1 MRRSSTA
8 TLLTLVALLGVG
20 CHDDSVPSRTVQDAG
35 TSFSVRGVA
44 QKGPFKF
51 GSTVTVQELETDL
64 APNGRTFITETL
76 DDLGT
81 FALTS
86 RLSAPLVEI
95 IIDGEYY
102 NEWWGADPTGEP
114 APLVRLPLRALV
126 PARGS
131 ADAGVLT
138 VNVNLLTHL
147 QLPRQR
153 VLLAQGQ
160 TFEEADSQSRGEVL
174 AAFRIPASASGSFRT
189 LNIVEGGDANGI
201 LLAVSL
207 TILSLQQVHPA
218 NVSSTVSASEII
230 ARVRDDL
237 KDGSLDNAT
246 LIEWISYTQR
256 MDLPL
261 PERVDRIERNLRD
274 YYGARGVIITVPPW
288 RDFIDSDG
296 NGTVDRFDPK

>member
-153 VLLAQGQ
+153 VLPKATGAPRARPNVRGGRQSVARGSLGSLS
-160 TFEEADSQSRGEVL
+160 DSRLGVWELSYVEHRRGGRCQRDPPGCFV
-174 AAFRIPASASGSFRT
+174 
-189 LNIVEGGDANGI
+189 
-201 LLAVSL
+201 
-207 TILSLQQVHPA
+207 
-218 NVSSTVSASEII
+218 
-230 ARVRDDL
+230 DDL
-237 KDGSLDNAT
+237 VATTGS
-246 LIEWISYTQR
+246 
-256 MDLPL
+256 PC
-261 PERVDRIERNLRD
+261 ERLEYGFRLRD
-274 YYGARGVIITVPPW
+274 HCSCP
-288 RDFIDSDG
+288 
-296 NGTVDRFDPK
+296 